1 MNTNALLDQLKEI
14 LKIRG
19 ITYKDIAAKLEM
31 LESGVK
37 KLFTNDDI
45 SMNKL
50 FEILEKFDLSLADVL
65 KLSKGHKKLTKLTK
79 LTNEQENLFLKSS
92 NYHNA
97 IMQLGALDYN
107 ISEFFKINHRVG
119 KVRLQK
125 ILDELVKVG
134 AVVKLEDGYDCGLG
148 EAYSMSDK
156 LNFRELQELG
166 QRFDAVKLKA
176 YLNKKTL
183 KKENSIFEGISYVN
197 LSQKSVLELKIA
209 LNEVFHDFL
218 RRSTREKMLYSP
230 QELVNEGVRLE
241 ALPMSIVEQSPI
253 V

>member
-1 MNTNALLDQLKEI
+1 MNTKALLDQLKEI

-31 LESGVK
+31 SESGVK

-50 FEILEKFDLSLADVL
+50 FEILESFELSVGDVL
-65 KLSKGHKKLTKLTK
+65 KLSKGHKKVTK
-79 LTNEQENLFLKSS
+79 LTNEQEKLFLKSS

-97 IMQLGALDYN
+97 IMQLGALDYD
-107 ISEFFKINHRVG
+107 ISEFFNLNHRVG

-134 AVVKLEDGYDCGLG
+134 ALVKSDDGYKCGLG

-156 LNFRELQELG
+156 LNFREIQELG
-166 QRFDAVKLKA
+166 KRFDAVKLKV
-176 YLNKKTL
+176 YSNKKAL
-183 KKENSIFEGISYVN
+183 KKENSIFEGISYIN
-197 LSQKSVLELKIA
+197 LSQNSVLELKVA
-209 LNEVFHDFL
+209 LNEVFRDFL
-218 RRSTREKMLYSP
+218 RRSSREKMLFSP
-230 QELVNEGVRLE
+230 QELVGVGVRLE

>member
-1 MNTNALLDQLKEI
+1 MNTNALLEQLKEI

-31 LESGVK
+31 SESGVK

-65 KLSKGHKKLTKLTK
+65 KLSKGHKKVTK
-79 LTNEQENLFLKSS
+79 LTNEQEKLFLKNS

-97 IMQLGALDYN
+97 IMQLGALNYN
-107 ISEFFKINHRVG
+107 ISEFFKLNHRVG
-119 KVRLQK
+119 KLRLQK

-134 AVVKLEDGYDCGLG
+134 AILKTDDGYECGLG
-148 EAYSMSDK
+148 EAYTMSDK

-166 QRFDAVKLKA
+166 RNFDTVKLKS
-176 YLNKKTL
+176 YSSQKTL
-183 KKENSIFEGISYVN
+183 KKEAAIFEGISFIN

-218 RRSTREKMLYSP
+218 RRSTREKMLFSP
-230 QELVNEGVRLE
+230 NELVNLGVRLE
-241 ALPMSIVEQSPI
+241 ALPMSLTEQSPI
-253 V
+253 E